1 MDPFYVFHSI
11 SIGERTMKKKILILI
26 LSIIGVV
33 VIAIGSYAFY
43 LYHSVKETAIKMHEP
58 VKLEAPHKTPV
69 MTKENAQPI
78 SILLLGVDERK
89 GDVGR
94 SDTTIVM
101 TLNPE
106 KNTMQMVSIPRD
118 TRTEIVGHGTVD
130 KINHAYAFGGPK
142 MSMETV
148 EKFTSI
154 PLNYYIRVNMEAL
167 IALVDAVD
175 GITVQNNIDFT
186 EAGYHFQKG
195 AVSLNGKKALAYV
208 RMRHQ
213 DPNGDFGRNER
224 QRKIITGV
232 IDKAAS
238 IKSVTRFDDILNAL
252 GKNVKTNMTFDDMMN
267 IQKNYRN
274 CRNNISEYEVKGT
287 GQMINNIYYLVV
299 PDKEKAKV
307 TKMLKDNLT
316 EN

>member
-11 SIGERTMKKKILILI
+11 SIGERTMKKKILISI
-26 LSIIGVV
+26 LSIIGVL

-106 KNTMQMVSIPRD
+106 RSSMQMVSIPRD

-148 EKFTSI
+148 EKFTGI

-195 AVSLNGKKALAYV
+195 AVPLNGKKALAYV

-274 CRNNISEYEVKGT
+274 CRNNIYEYEVKGT

-307 TKMLKDNLT
+307 SKMLKDNLT